1 VVFFT
6 AKVLC
11 RIKSKVRQSHQNLP
25 SLLTGMKSDY
35 AVTAT
40 FENILLLS
48 RTCKSPCRL
57 PRRTDNHIS
66 VFGKTG
72 AKGKKVNLSLGLIK
86 HSAVNKY
93 GADEE

>member
-1 VVFFT
+1 MHSQQNVKKVIVVFIFT
-6 AKVLC
+6 VKALC

-48 RTCKSPCRL
+48 RTCKSTCRL
-57 PRRTDNHIS
+57 PRHSDNHIS
-66 VFGKTG
+66 VFDKTDT
-72 AKGKKVNLSLGLIK
+72 KGKK
-86 HSAVNKY
+86 
-93 GADEE
+93 